1 MKDILRI
8 ASKLDESGQFELSD
22 KLMKIAQDNGKL
34 WGIFPFAPILAPPQ
48 PSSGGKSTAVLAPPV
63 TRTPVAPLNPPTT
76 RPINSALC
84 ASVTGVYSKDIL
96 FMKNIIKEELSKN
109 IEPLE
114 PDTKSDQ
121 FIGCVLR
128 SRNYLNN
135 RHMALAF
142 YGQSLRIKNE
152 LSDSSKGKFYQI
164 FYPLLKKYLLTE
176 NDLSLYKNESELQ
189 NQYSKFLDELSKKLN
204 VNVLSDQEFR
214 KSNENDFVWD
224 TWGILRSRF
233 AKLP

>member
-8 ASKLDESGQFELSD
+8 ALKLDETSQFELSD
-22 KLMKIAQDNGKL
+22 KLMKIAQT
-34 WGIFPFAPILAPPQ
+34 
-48 PSSGGKSTAVLAPPV
+48 STQPV
-63 TRTPVAPLNPPTT
+63 TRLPAATT
-76 RPINSALC
+76 PINSALC
-84 ASVTGVYSKDIL
+84 ASVTGVYSQDIL

-109 IEPLE
+109 IEPLNG
-114 PDTKSDQ
+114 DTKSNQ
-121 FIGCVLR
+121 FMGCVLR

-135 RHMALAF
+135 RQMASAF
-142 YGQSLRIKNE
+142 YAQSMRIKNE

-164 FYPLLKKYLLTE
+164 FYPLLKKYKLTE
-176 NDLSLYKNESELQ
+176 NDLSLYNNEKELQ

-204 VNVLSDQEFR
+204 VNVLNNQEFR

-233 AKLP
+233 

>member
-34 WGIFPFAPILAPPQ
+34 WGIFPTAPILAPPQ

-96 FMKNIIKEELSKN
+96 IMKNIIKEELSAN
-109 IEPLE
+109 ITPLE
-114 PDTKSDQ
+114 LDTKSDQ
-121 FIGCVLR
+121 FFGCVLR
-128 SRNYLNN
+128 SRKYTNN
-135 RHMALAF
+135 QGLAF
-142 YGQSLRIKNE
+142 YAQSERIIHE
-152 LSDSSKGKFYQI
+152 SLDSSKGKFYQI
-164 FYPLLKKYLLTE
+164 FYPLLKRYKLTE

-204 VNVLSDQEFR
+204 VNVLNDQEFR
-214 KSNENDFVWD
+214 KSNENNFVWE

-233 AKLP
+233 ANLP